1 MSPVM
6 AKPHVARTRHGA
18 AVKRRKVKS
27 LIQFRRQRRLPPPFT
42 RSRLPHQTRRNL
54 RIPFSNHGLRHAG
67 TQCAPIVARNVFA
80 NVERVCTSAT
90 IGWHGHGEAE
100 DRRRAH
106 TNVWHIS
113 DAVMVRRWITFLGE
127 QRQKRRQNNFLSRRA
142 RTTSAILPPP
152 PVAVRTHVHNGGSGS
167 PFAHTHT
174 HTHSN
179 ISTWNILPSSLCKH
193 EHHKMCAAEH
203 TENHPP
209 PPRVHNLLSRI

>member
-6 AKPHVARTRHGA
+6 VEPHVARTRPGA

-27 LIQFRRQRRLPPPFT
+27 LIQFRRQRRPPPPFT

-90 IGWHGHGEAE
+90 IGWHGHGVAE

-142 RTTSAILPPP
+142 RTTSAILPPLRCTH
-152 PVAVRTHVHNGGSGS
+152 ARTQRRQRL
-167 PFAHTHT
+167 PFCAYTHA
-174 HTHSN
+174 HSN
-179 ISTWNILPSSLCKH
+179 VSTWNILTSSLCKH